1 MIALPPPGSENV
13 AAIALPPPGTENSTT
28 QNPNKT
34 TENDDVL
41 NPPDK
46 RTEKKKNN
54 KKRKKNNEPKDK
66 LFGHLGVSAKPK
78 KVYKTYSE
86 AEKKANATKINMKNL
101 EDCRKMIMR
110 KKKGLGEDLPE
121 NIESMKADLLKQMAA
136 AAAEEGDEMP
146 EELKKAL
153 EAGGDKEPGWS
164 DEEDYQQPATP
175 EPNDEKNNNARP
187 GFNDQIIDYNDTLP
201 SIDSLSMEQQIKLD
215 RAKKYAMEQSV
226 RNVLMN
232 QEQQAKEMASSE
244 SHTNLMRQQALVYM
258 CRVYIGSV
266 YYEVREQHLRRAFGP
281 FGPIK
286 LVNMSLDPLTG
297 KHKGF
302 AFVEFELP
310 EASQLAIEQMNGVL
324 LCGRA
329 IKIGRPT
336 NMPQSMPIVESIVRE
351 SQKASRIYVS
361 SIHPDLTVEDIKS
374 VFGAFG
380 PIIKVQLRP
389 CAVTGNHAGYGF
401 IEYETV
407 QAANDAVQS
416 MNLFDLG
423 GQFLR
428 VGKAMSPPEKDLM
441 TGDAW
446 KNPEELYVKK
456 LQESANIGGVT
467 PQVAVAAAKVTTE
480 LMQLETVA
488 KKEEAKKEEAVKA
501 ELSKPKREGSK
512 FGSKAENVAP
522 ITTTVP
528 ALTVEQ
534 LHAQMNPKDEGDMDE
549 NHGELRSQQDRQV
562 MMQKLEASK
571 HAESR
576 VLCLRN
582 MITEEELDDDFEEEV
597 KEECETKYGPVNEV
611 LVYLEKQSEEED
623 AEILV
628 KVFVEFA
635 HHETAKIAKS
645 KLHGRFF
652 GGKQIVAHYYNMGFY
667 EVDDLSH

>member
-1 MIALPPPGSENV
+1 MIALPPPGESIPMNTDTT
-13 AAIALPPPGTENSTT
+13 PNSDNTMKDAT
-28 QNPNKT
+28 K
-34 TENDDVL
+34 E
-41 NPPDK
+41 DK
-46 RTEKKKNN
+46 PV
-54 KKRKKNNEPKDK
+54 KRNRNADP
-66 LFGHLGVSAKPK
+66 LFGHLGVKKTNRKRKPK
-78 KVYKTYSE
+78 QS
-86 AEKKANATKINMKNL
+86 L
-101 EDCRKMIMR
+101 D
-110 KKKGLGEDLPE
+110 
-121 NIESMKADLLKQMAA
+121 QMAKERNEKNA
-136 AAAEEGDEMP
+136 REALIQEQRRKNGLSEDIPDNVEKLRAYLKEKMDTNQVEDKVAFDADPKVDEEN
-146 EELKKAL
+146 
-153 EAGGDKEPGWS
+153 GWS
-164 DEEDYQQPATP
+164 DPGDQDLDDIEAPATP
-175 EPNDEKNNNARP
+175 PPKGESALEPGIIAAKAEGNPEFPDDE
-187 GFNDQIIDYNDTLP
+187 DLDYEDTLP
-201 SIDSLSMEQQIKLD
+201 SIDALSMDQQIALD

-232 QEQQAKEMASSE
+232 QEADRKEQQASD
-244 SHTNLMRQQALVYM
+244 SHQNLMKQQALVYM

-266 YYEVREQHLRRAFGP
+266 YYEVREQHLRRAFSP

-351 SQKASRIYVS
+351 SQKSSRIYVS
-361 SIHPDLTVEDIKS
+361 CIHSDLTTDDIKS

-380 PIIKVQLRP
+380 PIISIKLRP
-389 CAVTGNHAGYGF
+389 CAVSGNHAGYGF

-446 KNPEELYVKK
+446 KNPEELYIKK
-456 LQESANIGGVT
+456 IQESANIGGVQPT
-467 PQVAVAAAKVTTE
+467 VAVAAAKVTTE
-480 LMQLETVA
+480 LMQMENIV

-501 ELSKPKREGSK
+501 EQMKPKREGSK
-512 FGSKAENVAP
+512 FGGKSENIAP
-522 ITTTVP
+522 VTTTVP
-528 ALTVEQ
+528 SLTVDQ
-534 LHAQMNPKDEGDMDE
+534 LKKQSEGTELDEAK
-549 NHGELRSQQDRQV
+549 HGESELRSQSDRQI
-562 MMQKLEASK
+562 MMQKLESSRNQD
-571 HAESR
+571 SR

-582 MITEEELDDDFEEEV
+582 MIQFDDLDDDFEDEV

-611 LVYLEKQSEEED
+611 LVYLEKQSEDED
-623 AEILV
+623 AETIV
-628 KVFVEFA
+628 KVFIEFT
-635 HHETAKIAKS
+635 HTETTKIARS
-645 KLHGRFF
+645 KLHGRWF
-652 GGKQIVAHYYNMGFY
+652 GGHQIQAHFYNMGFY